1 MKIKLVHNRKVI
13 FGIVFLLL
21 LAGTGA
27 GLAAGEGW
35 SLRRAM
41 DTALRDN
48 LAADLATLQVDLA
61 RAGAER
67 TRQAV
72 NDAVY
77 RLITVG
83 ELLPS
88 EWTLVYM
95 GSLQAEQMESLA
107 LHRERAERDRLLLE
121 VQRNYLEAYRAGDRL
136 NLANLALSRARE
148 QQRLAEVAF
157 SAGTVAR
164 SDILAAQAHVAA
176 AEARVIAAEH
186 GVRSAHAALNRSLG
200 RPLTATV
207 ELPAE
212 AGLPER
218 GTPDLQR
225 GLSEAENSRL
235 EIIMARETLRLK
247 ERERDFPMPV
257 PGAVSRREAE
267 LAVDEARL
275 QLEIRLA
282 AVRLEVYQLYYRLA
296 GLEKQLAALE
306 QGVSYAAEAH
316 RLAVLRYQA
325 GVGTEQE
332 VTGARDLLAER
343 EQELLHARYE
353 GYLGY
358 LSWRLATGR
367 GLE

>member
-1 MKIKLVHNRKVI
+1 MLKFMKDRAAALGVVLLV
-13 FGIVFLLL
+13 L
-21 LAGTGA
+21 LATAGA
-27 GLAAGEGW
+27 GLAAGAAL
-35 SLRRAM
+35 SLQRAREL
-41 DTALRDN
+41 ALRDN
-48 LAADLATLQVDLA
+48 PAADLATVQVDLA
-61 RAGAER
+61 RAGADR

-77 RLITVG
+77 RLIIGLV
-83 ELLPS
+83 LRPD
-88 EWTLVYM
+88 EWTLVYV
-95 GSLQAEQMESLA
+95 GSLQAEQMETLA
-107 LHRERAERDRLLLE
+107 LHRERAERDRLQLE
-121 VQRNYLEAYRAGDRL
+121 VQRNYLEAYRAGDRR

-186 GVRSAHAALNRSLG
+186 GVRSASAALNRSLG
-200 RPLTATV
+200 RPLEATV
-207 ELPAE
+207 ELPA
-212 AGLPER
+212 AVSLPER

-247 ERERDFPMPV
+247 ERERDFAGHA

-296 GLEKQLAALE
+296 GLEKQLVALE
-306 QGVSYAAEAH
+306 QGVSYSAEAH
-316 RLAVLRYQA
+316 RLALLRYQA

-332 VTGARDLLAER
+332 VTAARDLLAER

-353 GYLGY
+353 GYLGC
-358 LSWRLATGR
+358 LSWHLATGR
-367 GLE
+367 RLE